1 MDLFRTL
8 HNALGEL
15 PIVAED
21 LGEMFDSVRQL
32 LADSG
37 FPGMKVLQFAF
48 TGEDS
53 VDLPHNYP
61 RNCVA
66 YPGTHDNNTL
76 AGWFGEE
83 LTPEYRQQA
92 REYFALNKAEGELR
106 GMLRGVMAS
115 TAALAII
122 PMADWLEEPST
133 SRMNT
138 PGVAQGNWQWRVDEK
153 KITPAL
159 AREIKAMTVRY
170 FRAPATRK

>member
-1 MDLFRTL
+1 M
-8 HNALGEL
+8 
-15 PIVAED
+15 AED

-83 LTPEYRQQA
+83 LTPEQRQQA
-92 REYFALNKAEGELR
+92 REYFALNKAGGR
-106 GMLRGVMAS
+106 
-115 TAALAII
+115 TARHAARRAW
-122 PMADWLEEPST
+122 PAPPRWRS
-133 SRMNT
+133 SRWPT
-138 PGVAQGNWQWRVDEK
+138 GWRSRLP
-153 KITPAL
+153 PA
-159 AREIKAMTVRY
+159 
-170 FRAPATRK
+170 

>member
-1 MDLFRTL
+1 MAAGSRVPAWICSVRCTTP
-8 HNALGEL
+8 LGSL

-32 LADSG
+32 LAESG

-76 AGWFGEE
+76 SGWFGEE
-83 LTPEYRQQA
+83 LTLPSA
-92 REYFALNKAEGELR
+92 RRWRN
-106 GMLRGVMAS
+106 
-115 TAALAII
+115 
-122 PMADWLEEPST
+122 T
-133 SRMNT
+133 SS
-138 PGVAQGNWQWRVDEK
+138 
-153 KITPAL
+153 
-159 AREIKAMTVRY
+159 
-170 FRAPATRK
+170 

>member
-1 MDLFRTL
+1 MELFRAL
-8 HNALGEL
+8 HNALGSL

-21 LGEMFDSVRQL
+21 LGEMFDSVREL
-32 LADSG
+32 LAESG

-76 AGWFGEE
+76 TGWFAKE
-83 LTPEYRQQA
+83 LTAAQRKQVVD
-92 REYFALNKAEGELR
+92 YFALTKQEGTAR
-106 GMLRGVMAS
+106 GMLLGVLAS

-122 PMADWLEEPST
+122 PMADWLEEPAAA
-133 SRMNT
+133 RMNT
-138 PGVAQGNWQWRVDEK
+138 PGQAQGNWQWRADAK
-153 KITPAL
+153 KLTPAL
-159 AREIKAMTVRY
+159 PAEIRVLTERY
-170 FRAPATRK
+170 FRAAK